1 MYSNIYVQKLCSK
14 RESIES
20 IHDHGYFVLFLNVP
34 NLCEYKEKRE
44 YSKMCILLAII
55 RRLHLCTGSKRYK
68 EGCI

>member
-1 MYSNIYVQKLCSK
+1 MQKHCSK

-20 IHDHGYFVLFLNVP
+20 IHDHGYFVLFLDVP

-55 RRLHLCTGSKRYK
+55 RRLHLCTVVHDTGSKRYK